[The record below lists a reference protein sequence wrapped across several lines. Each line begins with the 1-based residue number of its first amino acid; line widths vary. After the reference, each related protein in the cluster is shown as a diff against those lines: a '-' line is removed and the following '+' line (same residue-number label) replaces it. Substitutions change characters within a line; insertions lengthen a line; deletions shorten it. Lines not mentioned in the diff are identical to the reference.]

1 MPFVSRDDDGN
12 VIAIFDRANEQAEQE
27 LSSDHPDILDFLDR
41 TGGSSEV
48 QVNLSS
54 SDPDMGRVLEDLIQ
68 VLIDKRLIAKNDL
81 PSPALDKISYRK
93 RLRTELLRLSQL
105 VSDDEDKII

>member
-1 MPFVSRDDDGN
+1 MPFVSRDEDGN
-12 VIAIFDRANEQAEQE
+12 VIAIFDRANKQAQQE
-27 LSSDHPDILDFLDR
+27 LSLDHPDILDFLSR
-41 TGGSSEV
+41 SGETSEI
-48 QVNLSS
+48 QVSLSG

-68 VLIDKRLIAKNDL
+68 VLIDKRLIAKDDL

-105 VSDDEDKII
+105 VSGSEDKII